1 MIKLHIKICAR
12 LDTAMKIK
20 IISALL
26 SLFLCVGITTSL
38 CSCTGSEDENNTS
51 ASSGETVAE
60 TDAPPMELATGDDL
74 SYVFLNDGKYC
85 AVIGLGAEN
94 GAIRVEIPEIYEGLP
109 VVGISSDAFASSIH
123 LKSVELPNSL
133 KYIGNNAFEG
143 CSNLESINIPESL
156 EYLGSQAFD
165 GCDKLPLNEYE
176 HALYLGSESAPY
188 TILMSAKDTAI
199 DGVCTVHADTKIIN
213 ELAFADC
220 TEVDGIIIPSG
231 IRYIGLEAFADCY
244 DLEFTTHESVN
255 YLGNES
261 NPYLVCVDAN
271 AKRDTVSYTI
281 HEDTK
286 IIAPGAFVGCKK
298 LEEVNIPNGLKTIG
312 EFAFDDCPRMKTI
325 AFDRISLWIVV
336 DIEDFANTVYIENSD
351 PDIKE
356 MLLNTHKSSAWIR
369 Q

>member
-1 MIKLHIKICAR
+1 
-12 LDTAMKIK
+12 MKIK

-26 SLFLCVGITTSL
+26 SLFLCMGITTALS
-38 CSCTGSEDENNTS
+38 SCTENEDENNTS
-51 ASSGETVAE
+51 ASGGTEVE
-60 TDAPPMELATGDDL
+60 TDQPPMELATGDDL

-85 AVIGLGAEN
+85 AVIGLGASN
-94 GAIRVEIPEIYEGLP
+94 GAIRIEIPEIYEGLP
-109 VVGISSDAFASSIH
+109 VVGISSEAFASSIH

-165 GCDKLPLNEYE
+165 GCDKLPLTEYE
-176 HALYLGSESAPY
+176 GALYLGSESAPY
-188 TILMSAKDTAI
+188 TILMSAKSTDI
-199 DGVCTVHADTKIIN
+199 DGICKVHTDTKIIN

-220 TEVDGIIIPSG
+220 TEVDGIIIPNG
-231 IRYIGLEAFADCY
+231 IRYIGLDAFADCY
-244 DLEFTTHESVN
+244 DLEFTTHESLN

-271 AKRDTVSYTI
+271 AKRDTLSYTI
-281 HEDTK
+281 HEDTR
-286 IIAPGAFVGCKK
+286 IIAPGAFSGCEK

-325 AFDRISLWIVV
+325 AFDRISLWTVV
-336 DIEDFANTVYIENSD
+336 DIEDLASTVYIENSD
-351 PDIKE
+351 VNTKE
-356 MLLNTHKSSAWIR
+356 MLLNTHKSCAWIR

>member
-1 MIKLHIKICAR
+1 
-12 LDTAMKIK
+12 MKIK

-26 SLFLCVGITTSL
+26 SLFLCVGITTALS
-38 CSCTGSEDENNTS
+38 SCTDSEDEKNTS
-51 ASSGETVAE
+51 DTSGETVAE
-60 TDAPPMELATGDDL
+60 TDEPPMELATGDHL

-85 AVIGLGAEN
+85 AVIGLGAAN
-94 GAIRVEIPEIYEGLP
+94 GAIRIEIPEVYEGLP
-109 VVGISSDAFASSIH
+109 VIGISSDAFASSIH

-143 CSNLESINIPESL
+143 CTNLESINIPESL

-165 GCDKLPLNEYE
+165 GCEKLPLTEYE
-176 HALYLGSESAPY
+176 NALYLGSESAPY

-199 DGVCTVHADTKIIN
+199 DGVCTLHTDTKIIN

-220 TEVDGIIIPSG
+220 TEIDEIIIPSG
-231 IRYIGLEAFADCY
+231 IRYIGLYAFENCY
-244 DLEFTTHESVN
+244 DLEFTRHDSID

-261 NPYLVCVDAN
+261 NPYLVCVEAIEKDN
-271 AKRDTVSYTI
+271 TLSYTI
-281 HEDTK
+281 HENTK
-286 IIAPGAFVGCKK
+286 IIAPGAFAGCKK

-325 AFDRISLWIVV
+325 AFDRISLWIVI
-336 DIEDFANTVYIENSD
+336 DIEDFANTLYIENSD
-351 PDIKE
+351 VNTKE
-356 MLLNTHKSSAWIR
+356 MLLNTHKSCAWIR